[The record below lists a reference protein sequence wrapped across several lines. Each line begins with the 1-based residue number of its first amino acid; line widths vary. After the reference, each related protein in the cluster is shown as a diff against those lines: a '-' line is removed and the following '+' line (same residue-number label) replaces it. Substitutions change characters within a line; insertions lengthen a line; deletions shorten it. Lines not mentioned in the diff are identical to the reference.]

1 MFDVK
6 NTQLPPTAT
15 SLAQALDI
23 LEERLFDLPVKM
35 ITKDPWTVNVALLDH
50 LAWEH
55 SVDVWDLDWPDD
67 VKRRAIAASS
77 EVHRFKGTPFAIKAA
92 LAAFDV
98 DTELLE
104 WWGAEGV
111 TSGMEAGSFRVTA
124 YAGRALYGD
133 TENTIDNRM
142 LYAMN
147 AVVQRVAPV
156 SRKLIFRLGERFR
169 SDVFLRTGV
178 RPAYLNKAELDPGPR
193 PNEVRGG
200 LAVRSGHRASRVSNY
215 THEVTPRTNGLQL
228 AVSVRVAVRVLA
240 VSNETHDVQRRTII

>member
-6 NTQLPPTAT
+6 DTQLPPTAT
-15 SLAQALDI
+15 PLAQALDI
-23 LEERLFDLPVKM
+23 LEERLFGLPVQM
-35 ITKDPWTVNVALLDH
+35 ITKDPWTVDVALLDH

-67 VKRRAIAASS
+67 VKRRVIAASS
-77 EVHRFKGTPFAIKAA
+77 EVHRFKGTPFAIKSA

-98 DTELLE
+98 DTELME
-104 WWGAEGV
+104 WWEAEGV
-111 TSGMEAGSFRVTA
+111 GSGMEAGSFRVTA

-133 TENTIDNRM
+133 SENTIDNRM

-169 SDVFLRTGV
+169 SGAFLRTDV
-178 RPAYLNKAELDPGPR
+178 RPTYLSKAELDPSPR
-193 PNEVRGG
+193 TTEVRGG
-200 LAVRSGHRASRVSNY
+200 PMLRTGHRTLRVSSQVN
-215 THEVTPRTNGLQL
+215 EPMPRPNSLRVTACLRMAAQ
-228 AVSVRVAVRVLA
+228 VLTI
-240 VSNETHDVQRRTII
+240 SKETHDVQRRTMT